1 MNISTIGLGLLQEF
15 EGCKLKAYPDPG
27 TGGKP
32 WTIGVGHT
40 KDVQEG
46 DEITEAQ
53 AMDLLRED
61 IQWVEKAIDKHVPGK
76 LTQNQYDALCCFI
89 FNVGEFAFASS
100 TLLKKLNAGDFKG
113 AAAEFL
119 RWDKAAGKTLPGL
132 TRRRIAEAALFGS

>member
-1 MNISTIGLGLLQEF
+1 MHISTIGLGLLQEF
-15 EGCKLKAYPDPG
+15 EGCKLKAYRCPAG
-27 TGGKP
+27 VL
-32 WTIGVGHT
+32 TIGVGHT
-40 KDVQEG
+40 RDVKEG

-53 AMDLLRED
+53 ALDLLRED
-61 IQWVEKAIDKHVPGK
+61 VRWVEKAIDKNVTVK
-76 LTQNQYDALCCFI
+76 LNQNQYDALCSWV
-89 FNVGEFAFASS
+89 FNVGEFSLHNS